1 MVTAMPFLL
10 ALLCLLSPAASQ
22 ESKNRVD
29 SLRYYY
35 AGKSEFSEVF
45 PRLQGTGYINDRPFF
60 YYDSTNHKAEPLKPW
75 CEAEGMVNWEKE
87 TQFQKERE
95 NLFMETLGDILD
107 YYNDNNGFH
116 VLQEAFGCELQNN
129 KSSGAFWKLTYDGRN
144 YLTFNTTISA
154 WVALDPAAQNTQEK
168 WNEYANNAKKYL
180 EEECPDTLRKYLS
193 YNPSS
198 LD

>member
-1 MVTAMPFLL
+1 MPFLL

-107 YYNDNNGFH
+107 YYNDNN
-116 VLQEAFGCELQNN
+116 
-129 KSSGAFWKLTYDGRN
+129 
-144 YLTFNTTISA
+144 
-154 WVALDPAAQNTQEK
+154 DPAAQNTQEK